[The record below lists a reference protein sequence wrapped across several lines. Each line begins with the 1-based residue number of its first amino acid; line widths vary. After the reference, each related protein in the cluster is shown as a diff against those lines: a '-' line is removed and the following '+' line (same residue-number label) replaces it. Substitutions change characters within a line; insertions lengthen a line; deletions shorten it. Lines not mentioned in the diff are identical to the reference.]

1 MEKRVNPSELRAMRS
16 PSASN
21 SIGSGGSMGCR
32 PARLKENHQRK
43 ACGSGAM
50 EKPQALPAE
59 PHVVAAPSTLTV
71 VAVILLASCASTARS
86 PLCGE
91 DGLQKGWLKIEQ
103 VSLPMI

>member
-1 MEKRVNPSELRAMRS
+1 
-16 PSASN
+16 
-21 SIGSGGSMGCR
+21 
-32 PARLKENHQRK
+32 
-43 ACGSGAM
+43 M
-50 EKPQALPAE
+50 EKPHALPAE

-103 VSLPMI
+103 VSLPVIQPWAPWTSDVQKNGGSPIPG